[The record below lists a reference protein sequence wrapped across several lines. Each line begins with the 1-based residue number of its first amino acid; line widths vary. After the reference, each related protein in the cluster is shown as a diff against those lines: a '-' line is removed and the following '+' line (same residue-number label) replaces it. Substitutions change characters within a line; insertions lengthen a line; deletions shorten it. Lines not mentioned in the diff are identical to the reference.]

1 MPRIRKA
8 VIPIAGLGTRLL
20 PFTKAVPKEMLPISG
35 KPLIQHAVEEA
46 AQSGI
51 EEVVLV
57 TAPGRI
63 VAEQHFRRDVPLE
76 QMLESRGHKAE
87 AQMIRDLSRLAAIRT
102 VFQEQ
107 PRGLGDAIACAR
119 EAIGGEPFGVILP
132 DAFMVAPRPCLGQLI
147 AWYEKTPGCYVAT
160 REIASEECRRFG
172 VLAFDRAAVPAS
184 DGPLRVTGVVEKP
197 APEAAPSRYGIYG
210 RYLFEAGIFEYFD
223 RLTPDQRGE
232 IQLSDALALYCRDHP
247 VYAVRFEGSHYDVG
261 NRLGVLEASVETGL
275 KDPELGSAF
284 REFLAS
290 LTTGRAATK
299 A

>member
-1 MPRIRKA
+1 
-8 VIPIAGLGTRLL
+8 
-20 PFTKAVPKEMLPISG
+20 
-35 KPLIQHAVEEA
+35 
-46 AQSGI
+46 
-51 EEVVLV
+51 
-57 TAPGRI
+57 
-63 VAEQHFRRDVPLE
+63 
-76 QMLESRGHKAE
+76 
-87 AQMIRDLSRLAAIRT
+87 
-102 VFQEQ
+102 
-107 PRGLGDAIACAR
+107 
-119 EAIGGEPFGVILP
+119 
-132 DAFMVAPRPCLGQLI
+132 
-147 AWYEKTPGCYVAT
+147 
-160 REIASEECRRFG
+160 
-172 VLAFDRAAVPAS
+172 
-184 DGPLRVTGVVEKP
+184 VTGVVEKP

-223 RLTPDQRGE
+223 RLTPDRRGE